1 MMRPAPRRGVPRKS
15 GYPDDMNNMRA
26 IITRTII
33 VASVAL
39 YAIVAVPDLTFAA
52 PDCNL
57 KRDLENADLSGCNL
71 TGANLGGANLTGA
84 NLIGANLTGANLIGA
99 DMIGANLW
107 RADLT
112 DADFTN
118 ADLENAFIRPGI
130 SRADMEGATGLD
142 TVKGLVD

>member
-52 PDCNL
+52 PNCNL
-57 KRDLENADLSGCNL
+57 QRDLENADLSQCNL
-71 TGANLGGANLTGA
+71 HGANLRGDDPWGANLTK
-84 NLIGANLTGANLIGA
+84 
-99 DMIGANLW
+99 
-107 RADLT
+107 
-112 DADFTN
+112 ADFTN
-118 ADLENAFIRPGI
+118 ADLTDAFRRPGI
-130 SRADMEGATGLD
+130 NRADLAG
-142 TVKGLVD
+142 VKGLDSIVGLAD